1 MSILSIK
8 WWVYKQKMCVTG
20 EFLNVAVYFYEPSV
34 KKLQKNIWYI
44 LINIFSIFLPKK
56 FIHR

>member
-34 KKLQKNIWYI
+34 KKLQKTYGIY
-44 LINIFSIFLPKK
+44 
-56 FIHR
+56 